1 MEISITVKTNSQEIL
16 FIVSDIKKKKKKNTV
31 ETLYFAC
38 CLFQTFDL
46 PKNTPKIDAVYFE
59 HCNCK
64 SFL

>member
-1 MEISITVKTNSQEIL
+1 MEISITVKTNSQEML
-16 FIVSDIKKKKKKNTV
+16 FIFFINKKKKKKKKKKNTV

-59 HCNCK
+59 HCN
-64 SFL
+64 